1 MNCRTTLGNLNL
13 LMSQYDFDNFH
24 FDGEWDD
31 AEEIAWGESE
41 WQKYLSCSDSEITR
55 FITIYNSVIERADRL
70 DEAAHLMGWDREDWA
85 IGEDDELP
93 EETTEEISSEE
104 SFGANAPYTIHRHPV
119 YIATTALYLHARKNW
134 EHFLSMGGSKT
145 EAQFVWQYA
154 SSLRDGE
161 IHASLGVQCLEL
173 GDNQL
178 AVCHFKQAHSSLNE
192 TLRMNSHLS
201 NLHPYLPSLTKYQED
216 VRKRLLDLRE
226 IWLRVIQECR
236 R

>member
-1 MNCRTTLGNLNL
+1 
-13 LMSQYDFDNFH
+13 MSQHDFDNFH
-24 FDGEWDD
+24 SDGEWDD
-31 AEEIAWGESE
+31 AGEIAWSESE
-41 WQKYLSCSDSEITR
+41 WQRYLCDSEKEIAR
-55 FITIYNSVIERADRL
+55 FITVYNSVMDKPDCL

-85 IGEDDELP
+85 VGEEDIVEDG
-93 EETTEEISSEE
+93 ETIDAEGDIFDTS
-104 SFGANAPYTIHRHPV
+104 APYTIHRHPV
-119 YIATTALYLHARKNW
+119 YVASIALYVYVRKHW
-134 EHFLSMGGSKT
+134 EHFLSIVGTKAKS
-145 EAQFVWQYA
+145 QFVWEYA

-161 IHASLGVQCLEL
+161 MHALLGVQCLDL

-192 TLRMNSHLS
+192 TLRMNSELS
-201 NLHPYLPSLTKYQED
+201 QMHAGVRSLPQYQEA